1 MVFPLLTIVSFYIY
15 SGSRQFTGVMYPD
28 SFFQVKDDTSVLI
41 RLVETDTF
49 RLKIVPPSSG
59 VQFFKDGIVFL
70 SLTKDNRRMSPK
82 HISFGAVEAYYA
94 PVKDT
99 LAGSYKIFAP
109 FSSFPYPC
117 EAMTFSR
124 NYNTVYFTK
133 IQKIDKKAKI
143 FMAKFTQGS
152 KSRINL
158 VEEKTPLG
166 FCKDNFSYTHPA
178 LSTDENMLI
187 FASDEKEGAY
197 GGMDLFISK
206 RSGEKWSACE
216 NMGKI
221 INTDGNEFFPFL
233 DQENNLYF
241 SSDKLTGSGGYD
253 VFTCRYNGTGW
264 DQPVNMS
271 GRINS
276 DEDDIAFTINKLDGK
291 TAFFTRRQH
300 GNGNMQLLKVSL
312 KHEAAQRRLLSLSYI
327 FNGKPG
333 PDTSLIAEVKKDES
347 HVADSLKKIAQQP
360 KVTKPGPVSKTPVSK
375 TPVSKTPAARPP
387 VTKPADAKVVII
399 KPTVPTPDELKD
411 VVIYRVQF
419 LASTKP
425 KITREIILDG
435 TNYKLYEFFYLGV
448 YRYAVGE
455 FRTLQPAIE
464 LQKLCRQSGYPQAFV
479 AAFKNNTRSVDLKT
493 FK

>member
-1 MVFPLLTIVSFYIY
+1 MKRFLEIMVFPLLTIVSFYIY

-28 SFFQVKDDTSVLI
+28 SFFQVKDDTSELI
-41 RLVETDTF
+41 RLVETDSF
-49 RLKIVPPSSG
+49 RLKIIPPSSG

-133 IQKIDKKAKI
+133 IQKNDKKAKI
-143 FMAKFTQGS
+143 FMAKFAQGS

-206 RSGEKWSACE
+206 RSGE
-216 NMGKI
+216 NGLPVKI
-221 INTDGNEFFPFL
+221 WE
-233 DQENNLYF
+233 
-241 SSDKLTGSGGYD
+241 K
-253 VFTCRYNGTGW
+253 
-264 DQPVNMS
+264 
-271 GRINS
+271 
-276 DEDDIAFTINKLDGK
+276 
-291 TAFFTRRQH
+291 
-300 GNGNMQLLKVSL
+300 
-312 KHEAAQRRLLSLSYI
+312 
-327 FNGKPG
+327 
-333 PDTSLIAEVKKDES
+333 
-347 HVADSLKKIAQQP
+347 
-360 KVTKPGPVSKTPVSK
+360 
-375 TPVSKTPAARPP
+375 
-387 VTKPADAKVVII
+387 
-399 KPTVPTPDELKD
+399 
-411 VVIYRVQF
+411 
-419 LASTKP
+419 
-425 KITREIILDG
+425 
-435 TNYKLYEFFYLGV
+435 
-448 YRYAVGE
+448 
-455 FRTLQPAIE
+455 
-464 LQKLCRQSGYPQAFV
+464 
-479 AAFKNNTRSVDLKT
+479 
-493 FK
+493 